1 LTVETGQ
8 VGLDLWWPIPE
19 IMKAVL
25 KKILPFLKS
34 PQFLLIGGFAGVI
47 FTGSILLWLPWAHQP
62 GQVSYLTALFT
73 ATSAVCVTG
82 LVVVDTGTVYTP
94 FGQIVILLLIQTGGL
109 GVMTFA
115 ALTFQMLGRRLSLQS
130 QMVLHDS
137 FFQQDIGSDFRRQ
150 FYRILL
156 TTASIEVAGMAVI
169 ALALVWR
176 TGEIGFSLY
185 SAVFHAISAFCNA
198 GFSIYRQNL
207 MDLRDNPVILVTIML
222 LIITGGLG
230 HAVLLETWRWL
241 RSRAEKK
248 GPLGPPRAFSTH
260 ARVVWGMT
268 MFLIW
273 GGSVGILLF
282 GLTPGESSWGAKLM
296 AALFQSVTART
307 AGFNTVDISALPLGA
322 ILILIFLMFI
332 GGSPGSCAGG
342 IKTTSFAIWLAE
354 MRSKLRGFREVNI
367 AGRQV
372 PPEILW
378 RNTILIRLAAA
389 WNILGIFLLLFTETH
404 PDIGL
409 HDVIFEQI
417 SAFGTVGLSTGLT
430 ERLSTVGRLWIIVT
444 MFIGRVGPLTVAM
457 WIIPER
463 YIVIRYPKA
472 RIMIG

>member
-1 LTVETGQ
+1 MNVTYPSSEAK
-8 VGLDLWWPIPE
+8 
-19 IMKAVL
+19 KAL
-25 KKILPFLKS
+25 PKKVLPFLKS

-47 FTGSILLWLPWAHQP
+47 LAGSILLWLPWAHQP

-150 FYRILL
+150 FYRILM
-156 TTASIEVAGMAVI
+156 TTAIIEAVGMAVI

-176 TGEIGFSLY
+176 SGEIGFSMY

-207 MDLRDNPVILVTIML
+207 IDIRDNPVILLTIML

-241 RSRAEKK
+241 WSKAEKE
-248 GPLGPPRAFSTH
+248 GMARPPRAFSTH
-260 ARVVWGMT
+260 AKVVWIMT
-268 MFLIW
+268 MFLI
-273 GGSVGILLF
+273 GGGAGGILLF
-282 GLTPGESSWGAKLM
+282 GLTPGERSWGEKLL

-307 AGFNTVDISALPLGA
+307 AGFNTVDCGALPLGA
-322 ILILIFLMFI
+322 ILVIVFLMFI

-389 WNILGIFLLLFTETH
+389 WNILGILLLLFTETH

-430 ERLSTVGRLWIIVT
+430 EKLSAVGRLWIILT
-444 MFIGRVGPLTVAM
+444 MFLGRVGPLTVAM

-463 YIVIRYPKA
+463 HVVVRYPKA

>member
-1 LTVETGQ
+1 MNVFSSSSQTKNAL
-8 VGLDLWWPIPE
+8 
-19 IMKAVL
+19 L
-25 KKILPFLKS
+25 KKVLPFLKS

-47 FTGSILLWLPWAHQP
+47 FVGSMLLWLPWAHQA

-82 LVVVDTGTVYTP
+82 LVVVDTGSVYTH
-94 FGQIVILLLIQTGGL
+94 FGQIIILLLIQTGGL

-156 TTASIEVAGMAVI
+156 TTAIIEAVGMVII
-169 ALALVWR
+169 ALALLVR
-176 TGEIGFSLY
+176 TGNLGQSLY

-198 GFSIYRQNL
+198 GFSIYKNNL
-207 MDLRDNPVILVTIML
+207 MDIRDNPVILVIIML

-241 RSRAEKK
+241 AAKVERKK
-248 GPLGPPRAFSTH
+248 TGLTPRLLSTH
-260 ARVVWGMT
+260 AKVVWNMT
-268 MFLIW
+268 IFLIS
-273 GGSVGILLF
+273 GGALAILVF
-282 GLTPGESSWGAKLM
+282 GLPAEETGWGEKLM
-296 AALFQSVTART
+296 GALFQSVTART
-307 AGFNTVDISALPLGA
+307 AGFNTVNCGALPLGT
-322 ILILIFLMFI
+322 ILIIVFLMFI

-342 IKTTSFAIWLAE
+342 VKTTSFAIWLAE

-372 PPEILW
+372 PAEILW

-430 ERLSTVGRLWIIVT
+430 EKLSVVGRLWIILT

-463 YIVIRYPKA
+463 HVSIRYPKA